1 MRRSLAVEHDQTGVL
16 YLLSVGLIARGD
28 YHEAVGLLR
37 QVLKKEP
44 ASGRAQYHL
53 ARALQALGRQ
63 REAKAALQH
72 ACTLEPNLREYA
84 EEDSLLASR
93 NGKGIGVVSTN
104 PPDARTR
111 RESLRLAAAP
121 APEFSVG
128 DVLEKAAT
136 QQSVFR
142 TLTCDLHWTERDKVN
157 VSKRE
162 RRGTATIV
170 NGVPNPRFFCE
181 FTHVET
187 DGVLGKREWYMFD
200 GVLLWAVSERAER
213 ITLRKLSDGIA
224 HVDFFNEGVLP
235 VPLTFDLDP
244 ARIYRHFAIFGLG
257 PEKDDPPDTY
267 HLVLFP
273 KSGTRF
279 RRGFDQMDVF
289 VSRTLSVPIKVIVQ
303 SANGLVTEQ
312 YELREV
318 ELDAQS
324 FVVAA
329 DLFAPHPDWKAYEQ
343 VLVSSSAGP

>member
-1 MRRSLAVEHDQTGVL
+1 
-16 YLLSVGLIARGD
+16 
-28 YHEAVGLLR
+28 
-37 QVLKKEP
+37 
-44 ASGRAQYHL
+44 
-53 ARALQALGRQ
+53 
-63 REAKAALQH
+63 
-72 ACTLEPNLREYA
+72 
-84 EEDSLLASR
+84 
-93 NGKGIGVVSTN
+93 
-104 PPDARTR
+104 
-111 RESLRLAAAP
+111 
-121 APEFSVG
+121 
-128 DVLEKAAT
+128 
-136 QQSVFR
+136 
-142 TLTCDLHWTERDKVN
+142 
-157 VSKRE
+157 
-162 RRGTATIV
+162 
-170 NGVPNPRFFCE
+170 
-181 FTHVET
+181 
-187 DGVLGKREWYMFD
+187 MFD

-213 ITLRKLSDGIA
+213 ITLRKLSDGIT

-235 VPLTFDLDP
+235 VPFMFDLDP

-303 SANGLVTEQ
+303 STNGLVTEQ